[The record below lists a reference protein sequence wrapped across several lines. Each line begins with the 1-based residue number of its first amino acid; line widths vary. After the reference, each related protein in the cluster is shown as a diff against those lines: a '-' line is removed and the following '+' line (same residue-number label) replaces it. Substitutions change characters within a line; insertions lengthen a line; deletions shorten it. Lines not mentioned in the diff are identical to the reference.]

1 METDYNY
8 LSLMHYGSHE
18 FSNNTKRT
26 IITNDDQYQNLI
38 GNRAT
43 FTTGD
48 VDFINVLY
56 NYDSE
61 QADISSCLCN
71 EIEVSGL
78 ENQKS
83 RNGRYLKT
91 DGTTNGRTGSQI
103 LISFPSEMK
112 I

>member
-1 METDYNY
+1 MLLVSVT
-8 LSLMHYGSHE
+8 LKV
-18 FSNNTKRT
+18 T
-26 IITNDDQYQNLI
+26 
-38 GNRAT
+38 T
-43 FTTGD
+43 FTAGD

-71 EIEVSGL
+71 EIEVLGL